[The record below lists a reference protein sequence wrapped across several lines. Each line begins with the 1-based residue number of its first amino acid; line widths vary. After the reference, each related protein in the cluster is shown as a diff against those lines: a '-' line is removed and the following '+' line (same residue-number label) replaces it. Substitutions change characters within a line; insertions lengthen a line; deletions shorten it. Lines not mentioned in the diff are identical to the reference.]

1 MQRKTKLIGWLLI
14 ALWTFSPILSVLIA
28 SAIASAFGCQLDEG
42 GTHPCMAFGADIGE
56 SLYTMFVMGWFFF
69 LTIPSGLV
77 AAVVFL
83 ITIVLSGRAKRKAD
97 SLP

>member
-14 ALWTFSPILSVLIA
+14 ALWTASPILSVLIA
-28 SAIASAFGCQLDEG
+28 SALASAFGCQVDEG
-42 GTHPCMAFGADIGE
+42 GAHPCMAFGTDIGE
-56 SLYTMFVMGWFFF
+56 LLYTLFVMGWFFF

-83 ITIVLSGRAKRKAD
+83 VIVVLSRRAKRQVD
-97 SLP
+97 

>member
-28 SAIASAFGCQLDEG
+28 SGLASAFGCHVDEG
-42 GTHPCMAFGADIGE
+42 SAHPCMAFGTDIGGL
-56 SLYTMFVMGWFFF
+56 LYTLFVMGWFFF

-77 AAVVFL
+77 AAVIFL
-83 ITIVLSGRAKRKAD
+83 VVIVLSRRTKVK
-97 SLP
+97 